1 MLAQVTFMKNAL
13 TTINE
18 STACHALLGRQP
30 ALLPPLEGGYTASL
44 QDDLSGRGD
53 LYWHQARIREIAAGN
68 IIEAIAR
75 ARMDRAVRHNTR
87 PAIGRQE

>member
-1 MLAQVTFMKNAL
+1 MDSISPKRNLKKYIKAPLTVVLAQVTFMKNAL

-18 STACHALLGRQP
+18 STAYHALLGRQP

-53 LYWHQARIREIAAGN
+53 LYRHQARIREITAGS
-68 IIEAIAR
+68 II
-75 ARMDRAVRHNTR
+75 
-87 PAIGRQE
+87 